1 MKALIYTAPSALE
14 FADAP
19 DPAPQAGDALI
30 KVDSVGICGSDMHA
44 FLGHDERRPAP
55 LILGHEVAGIT
66 AEGKRVTV
74 NPLVVCGECA
84 YCVGGRDNLCAHRQ
98 IISMPP
104 RAGGFAEFLAMPEG
118 NLIAVPDDVD
128 LEKAALAEP
137 LACGWHAVRLGKSHV
152 NAANGKVLVLGGGAI
167 GVGAALAAKAQGF
180 DDITLVESNP
190 IRTDYLKAK
199 MDFSIFHP
207 DDVAGRDDFGL
218 VIDGVGIAPTRAL
231 ASAATCPGGVIIH
244 IGLGN
249 IGGSVGGGLDTRRLT
264 LQEITFIGTY
274 TYTGKDFSD
283 TASALFAGRLGALDW
298 IETRPLAAGQDA
310 FLDIKAGQI
319 AAAKVILKP

>member
-1 MKALIYTAPSALE
+1 MKALIYTAPNRLE
-14 FADAP
+14 FADTE
-19 DPAPQAGDALI
+19 DPAPQSGEALI

-74 NPLVVCGECA
+74 NPLVVCGRCD
-84 YCVGGRDNLCAHRQ
+84 YCIGGRDNLCVHRQ

-118 NLIAVPDDVD
+118 NLIAVPDDVT

-137 LACGWHAVRLGKSHV
+137 LACGWHAIRLGKSHV
-152 NAANGKVLVLGGGAI
+152 NAATSKVLVLGGGAI

-180 DDITLVESNP
+180 ADITLVESNP
-190 IRTDYLKAK
+190 IRADYLKAK
-199 MDFSIFHP
+199 IDFPISHP
-207 DDVAGRDDFGL
+207 DDVAGRDDFAL

-231 ASAATCPGGVIIH
+231 ASAAACPGGVIMH
-244 IGLGN
+244 IGLG
-249 IGGSVGGGLDTRRLT
+249 SAEGGLDIRRLT

-274 TYTGKDFSD
+274 TYTVKDFSD
-283 TASALFAGRLGALDW
+283 TASALFEGRLGALDW
-298 IETRPLAAGQDA
+298 IEARPLAAGHEA
-310 FLDIKAGQI
+310 FLDIKAGHI
-319 AAAKVILKP
+319 AAAKIILKP

>member
-19 DPAPQAGDALI
+19 DPARQAGDALI

-55 LILGHEVAGIT
+55 LILGHEVAGTT

-84 YCVGGRDNLCAHRQ
+84 YCTGGRDNLCAHRQ

-104 RAGGFAEFLAMPEG
+104 RAGGFAEFLSMPED

-128 LEKAALAEP
+128 LEQAALAEP

-152 NAANGKVLVLGGGAI
+152 NAATSKILVLGGGAI

-199 MDFSIFHP
+199 MDFSILHP
-207 DDVAGRDDFGL
+207 DDVVGRDDFGL
-218 VIDGVGIAPTRAL
+218 VIDGVGIAPTRVL

-244 IGLGN
+244 IGLGDAE
-249 IGGSVGGGLDTRRLT
+249 GGIDTRRLT

-298 IETRPLAAGQDA
+298 TETRPLAAGQDA

>member
-1 MKALIYTAPSALE
+1 MKALIYTAPSVLE

-19 DPAPQAGDALI
+19 DPARQAGDALI
-30 KVDSVGICGSDMHA
+30 QVDSVGICGSDMHA

-74 NPLVVCGECA
+74 NPLVVCGACA
-84 YCVGGRDNLCAHRQ
+84 YCTGGRDNLCAHRQ

-104 RAGGFAEFLAMPEG
+104 REGGFAEFLSMPEG
-118 NLIAVPDDVD
+118 NLIAVPDDVE

-152 NAANGKVLVLGGGAI
+152 NAATSKVLVLGGGAI

-199 MDFSIFHP
+199 MDFSILHP

-249 IGGSVGGGLDTRRLT
+249 AEGGLDTRRLT

-298 IETRPLAAGQDA
+298 IETHPLAAGQGA

>member
-74 NPLVVCGECA
+74 NPLVVCGKCD
-84 YCVGGRDNLCAHRQ
+84 YCTGGRDNLCAHRQ

-128 LEKAALAEP
+128 LEQAALAEP

-152 NAANGKVLVLGGGAI
+152 NAATSKILVLGGGAI

-199 MDFSIFHP
+199 MDFPIFHP
-207 DDVAGRDDFGL
+207 DDVAGRDDFAL

-244 IGLGN
+244 IGLGSAD
-249 IGGSVGGGLDTRRLT
+249 GGIDTRRLT

-298 IETRPLAAGQDA
+298 IETRPLAAGQGA

>member
-55 LILGHEVAGIT
+55 LILGHEVAGTT

-74 NPLVVCGECA
+74 NPLVVCGECD

-104 RAGGFAEFLAMPEG
+104 RAGGFAEFLSMPEG

-128 LEKAALAEP
+128 LEQAALAEP

-152 NAANGKVLVLGGGAI
+152 NAATSKVLVLGGGAI

-190 IRTDYLKAK
+190 IRADYLKAK
-199 MDFSIFHP
+199 MDFPIHHP
-207 DDVAGRDDFGL
+207 DDVVGRDDFGL

-244 IGLGN
+244 IGLG
-249 IGGSVGGGLDTRRLT
+249 SADGGLDTRRLT
-264 LQEITFIGTY
+264 LQEIAFIGTY

-283 TASALFAGRLGALDW
+283 TANALFAGRLGALDW
-298 IETRPLAAGQDA
+298 IETRPLAAGQGA

>member
-1 MKALIYTAPSALE
+1 MKALIYTAPNILE

-74 NPLVVCGECA
+74 NPLVVCGACA

-104 RAGGFAEFLAMPEG
+104 RAGGFAEFLSMPEG
-118 NLIAVPDDVD
+118 NLVAVPDDVD
-128 LEKAALAEP
+128 LEQAALAEP

-152 NAANGKVLVLGGGAI
+152 NAATSKVLVLGGGAI

-199 MDFSIFHP
+199 MGFPIHHP
-207 DDVAGRDDFGL
+207 DNLAGRDDFAL

-244 IGLGN
+244 IGLG
-249 IGGSVGGGLDTRRLT
+249 SADGGLDTRRLT

-283 TASALFAGRLGALDW
+283 TASALFAGRLGAVDW
-298 IETRPLAAGQDA
+298 IETRPLAAGQGA

-319 AAAKVILKP
+319 APAKVILKP